1 MSMVL
6 RFFLIL
12 KNRGPSRAAVIN
24 NLSRNPVSTFFCVP
38 TCLCVC
44 VNIKHESESLFL
56 QLNPPLFLSVGWQKV
71 NVDPVCFGVRKN
83 SFGTFEIHK
92 PGDIYRLKLVHRS
105 GYVNCLS
112 GKATNTKWGCLVTED
127 RYYNEKLIG
136 VHITNENDI
145 RIFPANVSGSLRL
158 DGHNYYT
165 LPGFNGNSS
174 EITFGSTP
182 TPLSVVAGQK
192 FRIWYADD
200 LADKDEDDND
210 GTSCTD
216 VYAFRQ

>member
-1 MSMVL
+1 MAL
-6 RFFLIL
+6 QLFLIL

-71 NVDPVCFGVRKN
+71 NVDPVCFGVKN
-83 SFGTFEIHK
+83 DSFGIFEIHK

-112 GKATNTKWGCLVTED
+112 GKAFNTKWGCGAEHLSK
-127 RYYNEKLIG
+127 KLN
-136 VHITNENDI
+136 VHITDEKDT
-145 RIFPANVSGSLRL
+145 RIFPANVSGSLVL
-158 DGHNYYT
+158 DPFFFYT
-165 LPGFNGNSS
+165 LLGFDENST
-174 EITFGSTP
+174 EIVFDSTP
-182 TPLSVVAGQK
+182 TPFSVVAGQK
-192 FRIWYADD
+192 FRIWYGED
-200 LADKDEDDND
+200 LKDTGEDDNM
-210 GTSCTD
+210 GRSCTD

>member
-1 MSMVL
+1 M
-6 RFFLIL
+6 
-12 KNRGPSRAAVIN
+12 
-24 NLSRNPVSTFFCVP
+24 
-38 TCLCVC
+38 C

-71 NVDPVCFGVRKN
+71 NVDPVCFGAKGD

-105 GYVNCLS
+105 GYVNCAS
-112 GKATNTKWGCLVTED
+112 PRAFNTKWGCLITGNS
-127 RYYNEKLIG
+127 YYSQKLN
-136 VHITNENDI
+136 VHITNENNT
-145 RIFPANVSGSLRL
+145 RIFPANVDGSLGL
-158 DGHNYYT
+158 DVRFYYT
-165 LPGFNGNSS
+165 LPGFNRNSP
-174 EITFGSTP
+174 EIVFDSIP

-192 FRIWYADD
+192 FRIWYGED
-200 LADKDEDDND
+200 LAGKDEGDNN

>member
-1 MSMVL
+1 M
-6 RFFLIL
+6 
-12 KNRGPSRAAVIN
+12 
-24 NLSRNPVSTFFCVP
+24 P
-38 TCLCVC
+38 TCLCLC

-71 NVDPVCFGVRKN
+71 NVDPVCFGVKNN

-105 GYVNCLS
+105 GYVNCDS
-112 GKATNTKWGCLVTED
+112 RRGSKTKWGCLVKED
-127 RYYNEKLIG
+127 GHYNKALIG
-136 VHITNENDI
+136 VHIYNENDI

-158 DGHNYYT
+158 DDHLFYT
-165 LPGFNGNSS
+165 LPGFNGSS
-174 EITFGSTP
+174 PEITFDSTP

-192 FRIWYADD
+192 FKIWYADD
-200 LADKDEDDND
+200 LHGKYEGDNV